1 MDFIKIETIKDWL
14 FALVQYNDCYSI
26 MFGKI

>member
-14 FALVQYNDCYSI
+14 FALAQYNDCYSL